1 MVEGQAPEGAAFGAC
16 GVGSGPA
23 DEGGTMYGTC
33 ARMVV
38 KPENREKMQAIFD
51 EEPTDTKGYVASH
64 VLMENDSDNVW
75 LLAIFEDRATY
86 DANADDPKQHEMYL
100 KYRALLEEEPEWHD
114 GEIRSFP

>member
-1 MVEGQAPEGAAFGAC
+1 
-16 GVGSGPA
+16 
-23 DEGGTMYGTC
+23 MYGTC

-38 KPENREKMQAIFD
+38 KPENREKLQAIFD
-51 EEPTDTKGYVASH
+51 EEPTDTKGYIASH

-86 DANADDPKQHEMYL
+86 DANADDPKQHEMYV